1 MICYDGSVVIWSC
14 QGGLR
19 FIIVMICYDGS
30 VVIWSCQGGL
40 VLNKIY

>member
-14 QGGLR
+14 QGGILLR

-30 VVIWSCQGGL
+30 VVIWSCQGGW
-40 VLNKIY
+40 